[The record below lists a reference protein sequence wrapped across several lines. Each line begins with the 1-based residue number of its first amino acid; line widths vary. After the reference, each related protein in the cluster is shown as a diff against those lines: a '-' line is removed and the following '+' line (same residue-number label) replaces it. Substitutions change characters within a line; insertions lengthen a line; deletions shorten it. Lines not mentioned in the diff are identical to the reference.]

1 MKMKILKNNLSLV
14 TEIWHDPGNYPS
26 GIASGP
32 LVSTI
37 CLEDISGHLIIQI
50 EESDKD
56 CEEWHE
62 WGPELNLH
70 YLMQDVNI
78 EIQGV
83 KITHW
88 QFDPKKHHDINDA
101 AALDLWTVI
110 PYKWNADDFDP
121 C

>member
-1 MKMKILKNNLSLV
+1 MKILKNNLSLV
-14 TEIWHDPGNYPS
+14 TEIWHDPGDYPS

-50 EESDKD
+50 EETDKEY
-56 CEEWHE
+56 EEWID

-70 YLMQDVNI
+70 YLMQDVDI

-110 PYKWNADDFDP
+110 PYKWDADNFDP
-121 C
+121 CQ